1 MQSLSLDVTGHVAT
15 VRLNRPEKRNAIH
28 LPMFEELADCGRELR
43 AAPAV
48 RAVVLAGSG
57 EAFCAGLDTALFAT
71 VDPAVLGTLLEPRQ
85 GSPANLFQAAAWTW
99 RDLQVPVVCAL
110 HGVVYGAGLQIA
122 LGADIR
128 IAAPAT
134 RFSIREVVWGL
145 VPDMGLSVLARGLV
159 PPDVLRE
166 LAYTGRVFDGAE
178 ALRHRFVTRLEDEP
192 LAAAE
197 AVAAAIAA
205 RSPDAVR
212 AMKRLFAEGLLLPAA
227 EALRLEAELQAGLIG
242 TRNQR
247 EAALANAERR
257 DPAFD

>member
-1 MQSLSLDVTGHVAT
+1 MPSLSLEITGHVAT

-28 LPMFEELADCGRELR
+28 LPMFEELADCGRELC
-43 AAPAV
+43 AAPGV

-71 VDPAVLGTLLEPRQ
+71 VDSAMLGALLEPRQ

-99 RDLQVPVVCAL
+99 RDLAVPVVCAL
-110 HGVVYGAGLQIA
+110 HGVVYGAGLQVA

-134 RFSIREVVWGL
+134 RFSIREVAWGL
-145 VPDMGLSVLARGLV
+145 VPDMGLCVLARGLV
-159 PPDVLRE
+159 PPDALRE
-166 LAYTGRVFDGAE
+166 LAYTGRVFDAAE

-227 EALRLEAELQAGLIG
+227 EALRLEADLQAGLIG
-242 TRNQR
+242 TPNQR

-257 DPAFD
+257 EPDFD